1 MKSKERGYY
10 RNPALT
16 LQHVDLRS
24 VMCFESCTVLFSI
37 FLKELFGNAY
47 CIHDFCKHSSHLCSW
62 TSCSFTQ
69 HIFLEIFFSPH
80 IIMNSRTWADET
92 KICQPTDFFYCCR
105 GMFFQFLLWFLVLK
119 RLINAWRVPVWFFF
133 FALFLKWSFFIH
145 MNMIIWSLLE
155 FSLNIIKVSNERET
169 VSLGFLSF
177 FNPWL
182 LQSVSA
188 HCVASQWDSTNSSS
202 YSDKELPAHRT
213 ESYISCQL
221 WHKSTWFSKVR
232 SIFFSLFFF

>member
-133 FALFLKWSFFIH
+133 FCLIFE
-145 MNMIIWSLLE
+145 MIIFYSHEHDHLVSSRIFSKYHQGVKWKRNSLTWI
-155 FSLNIIKVSNERET
+155 S
-169 VSLGFLSF
+169 FLFQSMIVAV
-177 FNPWL
+177 
-182 LQSVSA
+182 SVSPL
-188 HCVASQWDSTNSSS
+188 CRLT
-202 YSDKELPAHRT
+202 
-213 ESYISCQL
+213 
-221 WHKSTWFSKVR
+221 VR
-232 SIFFSLFFF
+232 QHQFQFLLR